1 MKIETAVKMLIEEH
15 AKARSLEF
23 VHKPVA
29 YALYHVWKYVDE
41 HEKPRSIEKDSKK

>member
-41 HEKPRSIEKDSKK
+41 HEKPRIAESEDKE